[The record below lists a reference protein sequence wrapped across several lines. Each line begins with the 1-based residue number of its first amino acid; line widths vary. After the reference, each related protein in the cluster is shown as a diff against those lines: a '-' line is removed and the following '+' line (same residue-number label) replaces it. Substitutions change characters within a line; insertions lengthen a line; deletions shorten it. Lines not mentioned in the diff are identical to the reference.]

1 MIRRSKINLG
11 LLTLALL
18 LAAAILL
25 TPNQQA
31 TNLPGTLTSLE
42 SSQVKQIKIEN
53 RNGTFLIQ
61 KNSPGWQ
68 IIEPVETAANKER
81 IERLLKLLTA
91 TSYEQFKPAKEQLS
105 QFGLTPSSANITFDQ
120 LKITMGGTQPYNHR
134 RYIQID
140 DWVHLIDD
148 NFPHHFLAGVH
159 GFISEKEL

>member
-1 MIRRSKINLG
+1 MTLRSKINFG

-18 LAAAILL
+18 LTAAIFL
-25 TPNQQA
+25 TQNKQA
-31 TNLPGTLTSLE
+31 TYLPETLTSLDPG
-42 SSQVKQIKIEN
+42 QINQIKIEN
-53 RNGTFLIQ
+53 RNGAFLIQ
-61 KNSPGWQ
+61 KNSPEWQ
-68 IIEPVETAANKER
+68 IIEPVEAAANKER

-91 TSYEQFKPAKEQLS
+91 TSYQQFKPAKEQLP

-159 GFISEKEL
+159 GFISKNEH